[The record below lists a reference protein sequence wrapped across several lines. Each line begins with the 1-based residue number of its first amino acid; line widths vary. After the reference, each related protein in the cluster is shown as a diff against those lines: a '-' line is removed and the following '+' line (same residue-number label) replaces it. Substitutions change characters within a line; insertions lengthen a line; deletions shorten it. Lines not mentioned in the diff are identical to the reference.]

1 MREFRWA
8 GFLTLLVLSLSAVT
22 AVGCSSTS
30 PTLTVEA
37 GVDAG
42 GGDAAADGGA
52 DLNPDGGDGSAACT
66 PPVFTYA
73 NFGMQFLGT
82 YCFRCHG
89 FTQENAQAAGFD
101 LYLAAVA
108 DGDSSFMPP
117 VDPRPTLAERM
128 NFGVWL
134 NCGAP

>member
-1 MREFRWA
+1 MRDLRL
-8 GFLTLLVLSLSAVT
+8 GDLSRGLGLLILSLSAVT
-22 AVGCSSTS
+22 AVGCSSS
-30 PTLTVEA
+30 APTLAVDT
-37 GVDAG
+37 GVDAA
-42 GGDAAADGGA
+42 GGDAGTDGGA
-52 DLNPDGGDGSAACT
+52 DDSGSPACT

-128 NFGVWL
+128 NFGTWL